1 MDTLTGN
8 SSSNRLISVWKRTT
22 PDRTPWSPMLGDSY
36 LRSNTR
42 YWDALTLEQRG
53 ALQSTYKYPSIVP
66 LPTALD
72 FLEPVVEKMTMDVGG
87 DYIARVQTVEA
98 LDGQVDI
105 ETLPGDEGD
114 TTFIFHTPWGDLRE
128 IVAGSGSSETVYR
141 VRFAVSDRSDY
152 QILARVVENR
162 GYRACFQRYD
172 DRLVSLGTRGASAL
186 WGPDQPLVALFRV
199 RDPVELIYD
208 FNEEPEKMTALLDLL
223 HERTLGAYQK
233 IAQGPGLLVETGM
246 AFITTRL
253 ISPRM
258 FESYV
263 LPYLA
268 EYASLLHDSGKNL
281 ICHMCGHVKHL
292 LPLLREAG
300 VDGIDSLSPPP
311 IGDTDLETY
320 WELLGDDAILQGGID
335 VNVLL
340 NGTTE
345 QVRAQVRDVL
355 RLAAGRHMVL
365 RSADE
370 VPNGT
375 PKENLQAVAEEVE
388 ASETSKI

>member
-1 MDTLTGN
+1 MGFISDN
-8 SSSNRLISVWKRTT
+8 NSSNRIISVWERKT
-22 PDRTPWSPMLGDSY
+22 PDRIPWSPMLGDSY
-36 LRSNTR
+36 LRSNAAC
-42 YWDALTLEQRG
+42 WDALSQDQQD
-53 ALQSTYKYPSIVP
+53 ALQSTYKYPSIVA
-66 LPTALD
+66 LPAELD
-72 FLEPVVEKMTMDVGG
+72 FLEPVVEQMTLDVGG

-98 LDGQVDI
+98 LDDLVDI
-105 ETLPGDEGD
+105 KMQPGDEGE

-128 IVAGSGSSETVYR
+128 IVAGSGSAETVYR
-141 VRFAVSDRSDY
+141 VRFAVSDRAEY
-152 QILARVVENR
+152 HILARVVENR
-162 GYRACFQRYD
+162 NYRACYWRYD
-172 DRLVSLGTRGASAL
+172 DRLKSLGTNGASAL

-208 FNEEPEKMTALLDLL
+208 FNEEPDRMTALLDVL
-223 HERTLGAYQK
+223 HERTLGAYRK
-233 IAQGPGLLVETGM
+233 IAQGPGVLVETGM
-246 AFITTRL
+246 AFMTTRL

-268 EYASLLHDSGKNL
+268 EYVSLLHDGGKNL

-320 WELLGDDAILQGGID
+320 WELLGDDAILHGGID

-340 NGTTE
+340 NGSTE
-345 QVRAQVRDVL
+345 QVRVHVRDVL
-355 RLAAGRHMVL
+355 QRSAGHYLVL

-370 VPNGT
+370 VPYGT
-375 PKENLQAVAEEVE
+375 PIDNLKAVAEEVE
-388 ASETSKI
+388 ETA